1 MRRRMKPILTI
12 AAVVAFILT
21 SVGSSLLFRVAAQ
34 HSGRAAILYF
44 ILGNG
49 VGLGVAM
56 SLTLALRDM
65 NPNLIYA
72 LCLGGSFCAL
82 QLASMLLFKQPLA
95 PVQWIGVSL
104 VAVGVVL
111 LTIK

>member
-1 MRRRMKPILTI
+1 MKPIYTI
-12 AAVVAFILT
+12 AAVVVFIVA

-34 HSGRAAILYF
+34 HEGRPMIMYF

-49 VGLGVAM
+49 VGLGVAI
-56 SLTLALRDM
+56 SLTLALRGT

-72 LCLGGSFCAL
+72 ICLGGSFCAL

-95 PVQWIGVSL
+95 LVQWAGVSL
-104 VAVGVVL
+104 VAVGVL
-111 LTIK
+111 LTFQ